1 MNIIINGTPK
11 NLNEAAHL
19 NDVILQFCKQ
29 PKNIISEVNGR
40 IVPCSDWNSTPVSE
54 GDSIELVAFVG
65 GG

>member
-29 PKNIISEVNGR
+29 PKNVISEVNGH
-40 IVPCSDWNSTPVSE
+40 IVPSHDWNNTAIKE